1 MGKYQLFVC
10 KVCGDPYLGTGA
22 PSRCPFCGAHEEN
35 VVPMDEWGPVWGKP
49 ISDISKKH
57 LEEALQLEVGATNFY
72 RNVSKFSKD
81 VWAQKMFKALMKA
94 EKEHAEAIVKI
105 LGADMPN
112 IEEMELEEDKA
123 RETIEENLAETRKRE
138 ENAVEAYKMAAAES
152 DDEPVKYFFRE
163 LVKIE
168 SDHILLTE

>member
-49 ISDISKKH
+49 ISDISRKH

-72 RNVSKFSKD
+72 NNVSKASD
-81 VWAQKMFKALMKA
+81 EVWVQKMFKAIMKA
-94 EKEHAEAIVKI
+94 EREHASAIVKI
-105 LGADMPN
+105 LGVAMPN
-112 IEEMELEEDKA
+112 IEELALEEDKA
-123 RETIEENLAETRKRE
+123 RETIEENLAETRRRE
-138 ENAVEAYKMAAAES
+138 ENTIEAYKMAAAES
-152 DDEPVKYFFRE
+152 TDEPVKYFFRE
-163 LVKIE
+163 LIKVE
-168 SDHILLTE
+168 ADHLLLTE